1 MFTTEGGDDIKIY
14 TTRPDTLWG
23 ASFMVLSPEHPLVE
37 KLTTADQ
44 ADAIKAYQDMAA
56 GMSEMDRTAENR
68 EKTGVWT
75 GSYAINPVNDQ
86 KIPIW
91 IADYVLMDYGT
102 GAIMAVPAHDQRD
115 FRVCS

>member
-1 MFTTEGGDDIKIY
+1 MGRNLYGAV
-14 TTRPDTLWG
+14 TR
-23 ASFMVLSPEHPLVE
+23 ASLVE
-37 KLTTADQ
+37 RLTTPEQKA
-44 ADAIKAYQDMAA
+44 AVTAYQAEAA
-56 GMSEMDRTAENR
+56 AKSDIDRTAEGQ

-75 GSYAINPVNDQ
+75 GSYAINPVNDE

-115 FRVCS
+115 FEFAKNSTCP